1 MKTPKGSLL
10 IGLECRPCFKTRAAF
25 LTEPAASDISAL
37 GSTLLRTHVQRVV
50 L

>member
-1 MKTPKGSLL
+1 MQTLL
-10 IGLECRPCFKTRAAF
+10 LRQELLFFF

-37 GSTLLRTHVQRVV
+37 GSTLLRNRVERIV